1 MNVDKNIKKL
11 NNMTESDV
19 IELMCRLQSKN
30 EALIMDNEQLHSD
43 IVNLNCNLDHITQL
57 LELEK
62 EKNKSLE
69 VEIRDKNRY
78 IKTLKDDLN
87 LLNEDLDFKTEE
99 IRNISEKL
107 SKKLK
112 MEVKS

>member
-1 MNVDKNIKKL
+1 MDVDKNIEKL

-19 IELMCRLQSKN
+19 VKMICQLQAKN

-43 IVNLNCNLDHITQL
+43 IVNLNCNLDHVEQL
-57 LELEK
+57 LESEK

-69 VEIRDKNRY
+69 AEIRDKNRY

-99 IRNISEKL
+99 IRNIAEKL